1 MRSSNRV
8 ILERDKELAAL
19 AGAIADAAAGH
30 GTFVLVEGP
39 AGIGKTTLLR
49 AACALASADGPEILT
64 ARGLALE
71 GDFPYGIVRQL
82 IEPVLAGAT
91 PDDWPGLLDGAAGL
105 AARVFDWAGVASA
118 GDDSPYSTMHG
129 LYWLIANLAARRPL
143 VIAVDDAH
151 WADAP
156 SLRWLAHLAER
167 IEELPVA
174 LLLATRTA
182 PDEPALLAGLRGCPA
197 IQPFRLSPLSPG
209 STTVLIREQFA
220 TDAAADLCQACHAST
235 GGNPYLL
242 ESLAAALRAVDGPR
256 ADLAARVGTVGPQQV
271 ARSVLRRVG
280 LIGDGACRLAR
291 AVAVFGGPV
300 PLRLAAIL
308 AGLELGEAARLADSL
323 RAADVLAPGPVLEF
337 AHPIVRMAIY
347 ESIPPGER
355 ALAHAST
362 ARLLDREGAAA
373 ERLAPHLLRSEP
385 AGDPRVVALLGDAAR
400 AASGRGS
407 PGTAADYLRR
417 ALDEPPAPASR
428 QGILLDRGRSLAG
441 ERSPDAAVALQDAV
455 RLTTRPA
462 EHATAAL
469 LSASVLGLWG
479 HHATVMD
486 ICLDALTAGDTL
498 DPGTRDNLEAE
509 LFANA
514 LTEPS
519 AIRKTLARA
528 GCRVADPG
536 GSGRWRVNAAFTSVF
551 TAQPVGDALDWL
563 DPVLAAGLGDIAPD
577 SLAAA
582 YVLLTLILADELDA
596 AGNICDTV
604 LDEARKRGS
613 MSMVAHASCS
623 RSMLMRR
630 LGQLDDAA
638 DDAQLA
644 LGFKLATSPPV
655 AVAWAA
661 AFSIDALTCLG
672 RFADADQVASVT
684 ARRAPPEGW
693 VQTVMFRQAR
703 GGLRAAQQRYGEALR
718 DLTAAGEGWQAL
730 GVTSPAIASWRTD
743 AAAVHTACG
752 DPAAAAGLAREQ
764 LALARRVGT
773 PRTVGVAL
781 RARAA
786 AVPDQAGE
794 DLAEA
799 VRLLESAQ
807 ARYDLAQ
814 VLCDLGAHLR
824 RAGHS
829 RDARAPLLR
838 AQDLA
843 RRTGA
848 APLAQRARQELLA
861 AGARPRRTAL
871 TGPDALTSAERRVA
885 GLAADGL
892 SNRQIAQHLFISQAT
907 VETHLRHA
915 FQKLGITSRAGLPPL
930 TQHVATP
937 AGMRR

>member
-1 MRSSNRV
+1 MRSTNRGM
-8 ILERDKELAAL
+8 LERDKELAAL
-19 AGAIADAAAGH
+19 AGAIDGAAAGH
-30 GTFVLVEGP
+30 GTFVLLEGP

-49 AACALASADGPEILT
+49 AACALASADGPEVLT

-71 GDFPYGIVRQL
+71 GDFSYGIVRQL
-82 IEPVLAGAT
+82 IEPVLARAA
-91 PDDWPGLLDGAAGL
+91 PDDWAGLLEGAAGL
-105 AARVFDWAGVASA
+105 AARVFDGTEVPPA
-118 GDDSPYSTMHG
+118 GDDSPYATMHG

-151 WADAP
+151 WADTP

-182 PDEPALLAGLRGCPA
+182 PDEPALLASLRACPA
-197 IQPFRLSPLSPG
+197 CQPFRLAPLSAG
-209 STTVLIREQFA
+209 STTVLIRQQFA
-220 TDAAADLCQACHAST
+220 ADAAADLCQACHAST
-235 GGNPYLL
+235 GGNPFLL
-242 ESLAAALRAVDGPR
+242 ESLAAALRAVDEPQ
-256 ADLAARVGTVGPQQV
+256 ADLAARVGTLGPEEV
-271 ARSVLRRVG
+271 ARSVQRRVG
-280 LIGDGACRLAR
+280 LIGDGAGRLAQ

-300 PLRLAAIL
+300 PLRLAATL
-308 AGLELGEAARLADSL
+308 AGLELADAAPLADRL
-323 RAADVLAPGPVLEF
+323 RAADVLAPGAMLEF
-337 AHPIVRMAIY
+337 AHPIVRAATY

-362 ARLLDREGAAA
+362 ARLLDREGAGA

-385 AGDPRVVALLGDAAR
+385 AGDPRVVALLREAAR

-417 ALDEPPAPASR
+417 ALAEPPAPADR
-428 QGILLDRGRSLAG
+428 PGLLLDLGLSLAG
-441 ERSPDAAVALQDAV
+441 ERSPEAPAALQDAV
-455 RLTTRPA
+455 RLTTSPD

-469 LSASVLGLWG
+469 LSAGVLGLWG
-479 HHATVMD
+479 HHGPVMD
-486 ICLDALTAGDTL
+486 ICLDALTAGDPL
-498 DPGTRDNLEAE
+498 DPGTREALEAE

-514 LTEPS
+514 LTEP
-519 AIRKTLARA
+519 AAYRETLARA

-536 GSGRWRVNAAFTSVF
+536 RSSRWQVNAAFASVF
-551 TAQPVGDALDWL
+551 RAQPARDALDQL
-563 DPVLAAGLGDIAPD
+563 APVLAAGLGDISPD

-582 YVLLTLILADELDA
+582 YALLTLILADELGT
-596 AGNICDTV
+596 AGRICDTV

-613 MSMVAHASCS
+613 LSMVAHASCS

-644 LGFKLATSPPV
+644 LGFKLATSPPL

-661 AFSIDALTCLG
+661 SFCIDALTCLG
-672 RFADADQVASVT
+672 RLAEADDVATVT
-684 ARRAPPEGW
+684 AQRAPPEGW
-693 VQTVMFRQAR
+693 VQTVIFRQAR
-703 GGLRAAQQRYGEALR
+703 GGLRAAQQRHEEALR
-718 DLTAAGEGWQAL
+718 DLTAAGEGWQDLRA
-730 GVTSPAIASWRTD
+730 TSPAIASWRTD
-743 AAAVHTACG
+743 AAAVLTALG
-752 DPAAAAGLAREQ
+752 DPAAAAALAREQ
-764 LALARRVGT
+764 LALARQVGT
-773 PRTVGVAL
+773 PRTMGVAL
-781 RARAA
+781 VAHAVYAR
-786 AVPDQAGE
+786 DQAGQ

-807 ARYDLAQ
+807 ARYDLARA
-814 VLCDLGAHLR
+814 LYELGAHLR
-824 RAGHS
+824 RAGRP

-848 APLAQRARQELLA
+848 APLARHARQELLA
-861 AGARPRRTAL
+861 AGARPRRSAL

-885 GLAADGL
+885 VLAADGL

-915 FQKLGITSRAGLPPL
+915 FQKLGITSRGSLPPL
-930 TQHVATP
+930 ARHIAAP
-937 AGMRR
+937 AQMRS

>member
-1 MRSSNRV
+1 MRSTNRG
-8 ILERDKELAAL
+8 ILERDKELAGL
-19 AGAIADAAAGH
+19 SGAIADAAAGH

-49 AACALASADGPEILT
+49 AACALASAGGPEVLT

-82 IEPVLAGAT
+82 IEPVLAGAA
-91 PDDWPGLLDGAAGL
+91 PEDWAGLLDGAAGL
-105 AARVFDWAGVASA
+105 AARVFDWAGVPSA
-118 GDDSPYSTMHG
+118 GDDSPYATMHG

-174 LLLATRTA
+174 LLLAARTA
-182 PDEPALLAGLRGCPA
+182 PGEPALLASLRACPA
-197 IQPFRLSPLSPG
+197 IQPFRLAPLSPA

-220 TDAAADLCQACHAST
+220 ADAAADLCQACHAST
-235 GGNPYLL
+235 GGNPFLL
-242 ESLAAALRAVDGPR
+242 ESLAAALRVVDGPR
-256 ADLAARVGTVGPQQV
+256 ADLAARVRTVGPEEV

-280 LIGDGACRLAR
+280 LIGDGAGRLAR
-291 AVAVFGGPV
+291 AVAVFGGPA
-300 PLRLAAIL
+300 PLRLAAAL
-308 AGLELGEAARLADSL
+308 AGLELSEATRFADSL
-323 RAADVLAPGPVLEF
+323 RAADVLASGPMLEF
-337 AHPIVRMAIY
+337 AHPIVRTAIY
-347 ESIPPGER
+347 DSIPPGER

-385 AGDPRVVALLGDAAR
+385 AGDSRVVALLRDAAR

-417 ALDEPPAPASR
+417 ALDEPPAPR
-428 QGILLDRGRSLAG
+428 IRPGILLDLGLSLAG
-441 ERSPDAAVALQDAV
+441 ERSPDAAVALLDAV
-455 RLTTRPA
+455 QLSTSPD

-469 LSASVLGLWG
+469 LSAHVLGLWG

-486 ICLDALTAGDTL
+486 VCLDALTAGGPL
-498 DPGTRDNLEAE
+498 DPETRDNLEAE

-519 AIRKTLARA
+519 ASRKTLARA

-536 GSGRWRVNAAFTSVF
+536 GSGRWRVNAAFTSVLK
-551 TAQPVGDALDWL
+551 AEPAGGALDCL
-563 DPVLAAGLGDIAPD
+563 APVVEAGLGDIAPD

-582 YVLLTLILADELDA
+582 YALLALILADELGT
-596 AGNICDTV
+596 AGRLCDSV

-644 LGFKLATSPPV
+644 LGFKLATSPPL

-661 AFSIDALTCLG
+661 AFCIEALTCLG
-672 RFADADQVASVT
+672 RLADADDVAAVT
-684 ARRAPPEGW
+684 AQRAPPDGW
-693 VQTVMFRQAR
+693 VHTVMFRQAR
-703 GGLRAAQQRYGEALR
+703 GGLRAAQQRYEEALR
-718 DLTAAGEGWQAL
+718 DLTAAAEGWQAL
-730 GVTSPAIASWRTD
+730 GATNPAIASWRTD

-752 DPAAAAGLAREQ
+752 DPAAAAALAREQ

-781 RARAA
+781 RAHAA

-799 VRLLESAQ
+799 VRLLESTQ

-814 VLCDLGAHLR
+814 ALCELGAHLR
-824 RAGHS
+824 RNGQS
-829 RDARAPLLR
+829 RDARTPLLR

-848 APLAQRARQELLA
+848 ALLAQRARQELLA

-915 FQKLGITSRAGLPPL
+915 FQKLGIASRGSLPPL
-930 TQHVATP
+930 AQHIAAP
-937 AGMRR
+937 PDMRR

>member
-182 PDEPALLAGLRGCPA
+182 PDEPALMAGLRACPA

-337 AHPIVRMAIY
+337 AHPIVRTAIY

-428 QGILLDRGRSLAG
+428 PGILLDLGLSLAG

-703 GGLRAAQQRYGEALR
+703 GGSGPPSNVTGKRCAISPRPGKAGRPSASPARRSRPGGPTPRPCTPRAATRRPRPRWPASSWRSPGGSAPRGPSASRCAPAPRLSLIRPVKTWLKRSVCWNPRRPGTTWPRSSATWVRTCAGQAIPGTRGPRCSAPR
-718 DLTAAGEGWQAL
+718 ISRGARARRPWPSGPGRSCWPPAPGRGAPRSPVLTR
-730 GVTSPAIASWRTD
+730 SPAPNGGWPDWPR
-743 AAAVHTACG
+743 TACPTG
-752 DPAAAAGLAREQ
+752 RSPSTCSS
-764 LALARRVGT
+764 RRPPSKPTSGT
-773 PRTVGVAL
+773 P
-781 RARAA
+781 
-786 AVPDQAGE
+786 
-794 DLAEA
+794 
-799 VRLLESAQ
+799 
-807 ARYDLAQ
+807 
-814 VLCDLGAHLR
+814 
-824 RAGHS
+824 S
-829 RDARAPLLR
+829 RNS
-838 AQDLA
+838 
-843 RRTGA
+843 G
-848 APLAQRARQELLA
+848 
-861 AGARPRRTAL
+861 
-871 TGPDALTSAERRVA
+871 
-885 GLAADGL
+885 
-892 SNRQIAQHLFISQAT
+892 
-907 VETHLRHA
+907 
-915 FQKLGITSRAGLPPL
+915 
-930 TQHVATP
+930 
-937 AGMRR
+937 